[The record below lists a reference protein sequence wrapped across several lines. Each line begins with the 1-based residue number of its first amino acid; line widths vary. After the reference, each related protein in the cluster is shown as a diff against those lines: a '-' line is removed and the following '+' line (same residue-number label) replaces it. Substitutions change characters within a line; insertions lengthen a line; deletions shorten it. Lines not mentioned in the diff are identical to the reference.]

1 MSALA
6 WRKLWT
12 FDEPQV
18 LQAQMALLD
27 RNYLPAYLVSLL
39 ISALTAVGIHSV
51 TGSTDIWCWAALQ
64 ALVGTAATL
73 NRRLLPPPTDPPSTL
88 AYARR
93 VRILS
98 LVAGVFWGTLALFV
112 DPKYPLTLT
121 IVMGMLGG
129 MTAGAMVVYAAAW
142 AMGVAFWLTATLPT
156 VLVMLASPLLVMNLF
171 GLATMVYVVAV
182 ATFGYFTAETT
193 RRAIELGFEN
203 EGLVMRLR
211 DQTQRALEARQ
222 LAEGAQAEAE
232 EANRAKTVF
241 LASVSHDLRQPLH
254 ALGLVL
260 GALSRAGLSER
271 QQALLGQAQA
281 SALATGDMLATLLDF
296 SKVDA
301 GVIKPHAQPFNLQQM
316 FNRLATE
323 MAPLAEAKG
332 LVFRWR
338 DTTAVMHA
346 DPALVELIL
355 RNLLLNAIRYTE
367 RGGVLLACRRRGGMA
382 SIEVWDTGVGIP
394 DDQREAVFREFHQLG
409 NPERDRNKGLGLG
422 LAIVRGL
429 AHAMALQ
436 VDLASRLGRGS
447 VFSVRIP
454 LSHDRW
460 WPELD
465 DLPEE
470 PDLQGLRVLLID
482 DDEHVC
488 AAMRDLLSAW
498 GCWCEVAFNESEA
511 AQRLI
516 HFEPDVVLTD
526 YRLRSHRTGLQALA
540 RVRGVLQR
548 EVPAAVITGD
558 TGGDLV
564 REAEAMGLTVLHKPV
579 TAPRMQALLL
589 ALWHQAQAQGQ
600 AAQAPAGPQ
609 PPVADG
615 GAAKVA

>member
-6 WRKLWT
+6 WRKLWS
-12 FDEPQV
+12 FDEPKV

-27 RNYLPAYLVSLL
+27 RNYLPAYIVSLL
-39 ISALTAVGIHSV
+39 ISAITAVGIQAV
-51 TGSTDIWCWAALQ
+51 TGSSQIWWWAGLQ
-64 ALVGTAATL
+64 AVVGTLATVS
-73 NRRLLPPPTDPPSTL
+73 RHLLPPPTDPASTL
-88 AYARR
+88 HYARR

-98 LVAGVFWGTLALFV
+98 LIGGVFWGTLALFV
-112 DPKYPLTLT
+112 DPAHPLTLT

-142 AMGVAFWLTATLPT
+142 TMGVAFWLTATLPT

-171 GLATMVYVVAV
+171 GLATLVYVVAV
-182 ATFGYFTAETT
+182 ATFGFFTAETT

-203 EGLVMRLR
+203 EGLVQRLR

-254 ALGLVL
+254 AMGLVL

-271 QQALLGQAQA
+271 QQALLGQAQS

-316 FNRLATE
+316 FRRLADE

-332 LVFRWR
+332 LVFRMR
-338 DTTAVMHA
+338 DTTSVMHA
-346 DPALVELIL
+346 DAALVELIL

-367 RGGVLLACRRRGGMA
+367 RGGVLLACRKRGGMA

-394 DDQREAVFREFHQLG
+394 EDQREAVFREFHQLG

-436 VDLASRLGRGS
+436 VQLSSRLGRGS
-447 VFSVRIP
+447 VFAVRLP

-465 DLPEE
+465 ALPEE
-470 PDLQGLRVLLID
+470 ADLQGLRVLLID

-498 GCWCEVAFNESEA
+498 GCWCEAVFNEREA
-511 AQRLI
+511 EQRLLS
-516 HFEPDVVLTD
+516 FEPDVVLTD

-540 RVRGVLQR
+540 RVRRAMQR

-558 TGGDLV
+558 TGAELV
-564 REAEAMGLTVLHKPV
+564 REAEALGLPVLHKPV

-589 ALWHQAQAQGQ
+589 QLWRQAQSLPHGHLSQDNGDASR
-600 AAQAPAGPQ
+600 AA
-609 PPVADG
+609 
-615 GAAKVA
+615 